1 MQQISKINFNE
12 VDYASIKQMHS
23 EGEKAISSTS
33 IVLILFSLIFIFA
46 GKLSTFLIALLLISL
61 LLYILIG
68 SYFGIRQR
76 KQDEKNG
83 YKLVGQAIIID
94 KFIVEDSDNADK
106 FKIKFKDSNNTIFE
120 KEISY
125 SNFSSID
132 VGNLID
138 IEYLPISLY
147 FFKMSKDSN
156 NLLVV

>member
-1 MQQISKINFNE
+1 MQQISKVNFNE
-12 VDYASIKQMHS
+12 VDYASIKQMYS
-23 EGEKAISSTS
+23 EGEKAISIYS
-33 IVLILFSLIFIFA
+33 IVLILFSLVFIFA
-46 GKLSTFLIALLLISL
+46 GKLSTFLIVLLLISL
-61 LLYILIG
+61 LLRIWIG
-68 SYFGIRQR
+68 SYYGIRKT

-83 YKLVGQAIIID
+83 YKLIGQAIIID
-94 KFIVEDSDNADK
+94 KFIIEDSDNADK